1 MRACK
6 PKLAANLVRN
16 IHGTFAGSFAP
27 RRWAAAVTLVEI
39 MVTTAV
45 LMIAIVG
52 TSGYRYYA
60 ALDARKADK
69 LRTAADIALLL
80 CENWR
85 GLKGSQ
91 TYDPAAHLA
100 SSLAITTVTDEFTG
114 PTDPDFSLLG
124 VYQVAVQGT
133 NYYAVLSWKDVD
145 AGLRAISIVV
155 TWPKRDQLTT
165 QIADADAS
173 FTLTTYTLN

>member
-1 MRACK
+1 MFNVQFSISNC
-6 PKLAANLVRN
+6 
-16 IHGTFAGSFAP
+16 
-27 RRWAAAVTLVEI
+27 RRQRRCALGVTLVEV

-45 LMIAIVG
+45 LMIAVVG

-60 ALDARKADK
+60 ALDARKAAK

-85 GLKGSQ
+85 GVKGSE
-91 TYDPAAHLA
+91 TYDPAARLA
-100 SSLAITTVTDEFTG
+100 SALAITTVADESVE
-114 PTDPDFSLLG
+114 PADPDFTLLR

-155 TWPKRDQLTT
+155 MWPKRDQLTT
-165 QIADADAS
+165 KIADADAS